1 MTISKEIRSEIGRG
15 GTPHPHFVESFGSLT
30 SAKLA
35 VLIWVAES
43 YLFCANYLIAPL
55 EFIPNTSPYS
65 LVYCWMPDHENQEW

>member
-1 MTISKEIRSEIGRG
+1 MTISKEIRPEIGKG
-15 GTPHPHFVESFGSLT
+15 GGPIYPHLVESFGSPT

-55 EFIPNTSPYS
+55 EFIPNTSLYS
-65 LVYCWMPDHENQEW
+65 PCVLLDA

>member
-15 GTPHPHFVESFGSLT
+15 GGPLYSHFVESFGSPT

-35 VLIWVAES
+35 VLILVADS

-55 EFIPNTSPYS
+55 EFIPNTSLYS
-65 LVYCWMPDHENQEW
+65 LVY